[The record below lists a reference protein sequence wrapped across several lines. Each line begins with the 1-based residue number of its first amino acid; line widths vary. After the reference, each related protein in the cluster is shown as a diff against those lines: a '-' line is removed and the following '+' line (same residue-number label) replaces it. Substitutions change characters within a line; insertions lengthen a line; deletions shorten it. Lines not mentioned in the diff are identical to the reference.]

1 VSETL
6 FEMPSV
12 ELPSWAKRI
21 AVFDTETTGLDLREA
36 RIVTACVAVLGE
48 NGELVAPARNWIADP
63 GIEIPEVAARV
74 HGFDTARAR
83 AEGRPAREVVGEIVE
98 HLRAL
103 FAEGIAV
110 VAYNAPYD
118 FTILYHEAV
127 RHGFEPIAEP
137 FLVID
142 PLVLDKKLD
151 WRKGKRKLENTAE
164 YYRVALTDAHTAE
177 ADAIAAGRVAQAIAA
192 KFSKQLDVDHATL
205 HKNQVDWSAEQE
217 RSFAEFMRREVN
229 PNFVAT
235 PGWPLKPVD

>member
-6 FEMPSV
+6 FDLSSES
-12 ELPSWAKRI
+12 LPEWAKRI
-21 AVFDTETTGLDLREA
+21 AVFDTETTGLDLAEA
-36 RIVTACVAVLGE
+36 RIVTACVAVLDE
-48 NGELVAPARNWIADP
+48 NGELIAPARNWVADP

-74 HGFDTARAR
+74 HGYDTERAR
-83 AEGRPAREVVGEIVE
+83 REGRPAAEVVGEIVE
-98 HLRAL
+98 HLREL

-127 RHGFEPIAEP
+127 RHQLQPIQEP

-164 YYRVALTDAHTAE
+164 YYQVPLTDAHTAE
-177 ADAIAAGRVAQAIAA
+177 ADAIAAGRVAQAIAR
-192 KFSKQLDVDHATL
+192 KYSSKLQVDRDTL
-205 HKNQVDWSAEQE
+205 HKQQVAWSIEQDK
-217 RSFAEFMRREVN
+217 SFAEFMRREVN
-229 PNFVAT
+229 PNFVET
-235 PGWPLKPVD
+235 PGWPLKPVS